1 MCVPR
6 DIASYSIVIDKR
18 FETPNTF
25 ALARARLT
33 TTPSTTTLKS
43 GDKHFLMP
51 PKVPRGRGS
60 ARARGTARGQ
70 AAASPSD
77 ATGDATPQN
86 TDPLPTESVVAKHD
100 HEEDTKLAGGAGDD
114 MPGTGEGDN
123 AESSSRPSVQR
134 IGSLQGSVPPS
145 RSASPSV
152 RGRGS
157 AARGKRGMVKPTFT
171 GRRTKEERE
180 ALAKELKE
188 REELRNAERNA
199 ANEKK
204 SREAKF
210 QKKRDESRLQR
221 ARGGYSGAVSGPFSL
236 GSSAQGRLL

>member
-1 MCVPR
+1 
-6 DIASYSIVIDKR
+6 
-18 FETPNTF
+18 
-25 ALARARLT
+25 
-33 TTPSTTTLKS
+33 
-43 GDKHFLMP
+43 MP
-51 PKVPRGRGS
+51 PNVARGRGA
-60 ARARGTARGQ
+60 ARARGTARSQG
-70 AAASPSD
+70 AVSD

-86 TDPLPTESVVAKHD
+86 SDSAPVVEQLADTVTPKQD
-100 HEEDTKLAGGAGDD
+100 EDEDTKTTGAGDEG
-114 MPGTGEGDN
+114 PGNGEGGP
-123 AESSSRPSVQR
+123 AESSSRPPVQR

-152 RGRGS
+152 RGRGN

-204 SREAKF
+204 DREAKF
-210 QKKRDESRLQR
+210 KKKRDESRLQR

-236 GSSAQGRLL
+236 GSSAQGMWCGADFG

>member
-1 MCVPR
+1 
-6 DIASYSIVIDKR
+6 
-18 FETPNTF
+18 
-25 ALARARLT
+25 
-33 TTPSTTTLKS
+33 
-43 GDKHFLMP
+43 MP
-51 PKVPRGRGS
+51 PKEARGRGA
-60 ARARGTARGQ
+60 ARAQGASRSQGTA
-70 AAASPSD
+70 SD
-77 ATGDATPQN
+77 ATPPT
-86 TDPLPTESVVAKHD
+86 TDSAPLLDRPSGTVVPVQD
-100 HEEDTKLAGGAGDD
+100 GNNDTKIVGSEISGNDQENL
-114 MPGTGEGDN
+114 
-123 AESSSRPSVQR
+123 AESTSRPPVQR

-157 AARGKRGMVKPTFT
+157 AARGKRGTVKPTFT

-204 SREAKF
+204 DREAKF
-210 QKKRDESRLQR
+210 KKKREETRLQR

-236 GSSAQGRLL
+236 GSSAQGMWCGAGFE